1 MDRTDLQRLSKEQL
15 IELVLRLQRPEKTS
29 RTSSK
34 PPSTD
39 KKETR
44 ENSRPGGAKPGH
56 EPHNRRLADEP
67 DEFRDHMPSV
77 CDACGGS
84 FSPGAEPELIGEYG
98 EIVIPPVKPYVI
110 RHRRFA
116 CRCEHCG
123 VSAKGPAPAVATSTP
138 FGPRIHALAIY
149 LKGFQALSYER
160 LRGLFH
166 DAFGLCV
173 SEGALM
179 NMFIRSHARFKIEA
193 AKAKAILR
201 AAKVVARDETGV
213 PATNEFVADIEGTNS
228 YHWVFH
234 CRQAVVHLEA
244 NALYLPGPD
253 YSRAARV
260 VDEMMA
266 GHEPAV
272 WISDR
277 YSAQQSH
284 GERHQTC
291 LTHLAR
297 DTAFA
302 FEQGSDDLPFRF
314 KLWLGKAFDLAKDI
328 TGFAASTLARKK
340 RGLEKQL
347 TDLLAA
353 PTGCDLARELQAKIG
368 RARCQLLTF
377 CDFPGEVDVTNN
389 KSERKLRP
397 SVIQRK
403 VTNGYRAMW
412 AAQAE
417 ADVRTTI
424 DTARLKGA
432 NPFQVICATLA

>member
-15 IELVLRLQRPEKTS
+15 IELVLRLQRPEKNS

-34 PPSTD
+34 PPSSD

-44 ENSRPGGAKPGH
+44 ENSRPGGAKRGH

-67 DEFRDHMPSV
+67 EEYRDHTPSV
-77 CDACGGS
+77 CEACGGLLAA
-84 FSPGAEPELIGEYG
+84 GAERDLIGEYD
-98 EIVIPPVKPYVI
+98 EIEIPPVKPYVI

-116 CRCEHCG
+116 CRCAHCG
-123 VSAKGPAPAVATSTP
+123 AAAKGPAPAVATTTP

-160 LRGLFH
+160 LRGMFR
-166 DAFGLCV
+166 DAFGLDV

-179 NMFIRSHARFKIEA
+179 NMFIRSRARFKIEA
-193 AKAKAILR
+193 AKAKAILG
-201 AAKVVARDETGV
+201 AAKVVASDETGV
-213 PATNEFVADIEGTNS
+213 RIEGTNS

-234 CRQAVVHLEA
+234 CRQAVVHQ
-244 NALYLPGPD
+244 PD

-260 VDEMMA
+260 VDEMM
-266 GHEPAV
+266 GGRMPAV

-291 LTHLAR
+291 LAHLAR

-302 FEQGSDDLPFRF
+302 LEHGSDDLPFRF
-314 KLWLGKAFDLAKDI
+314 KLWLRKAFDLAKDI
-328 TGFAASTLARKK
+328 TGFAASTLASKK
-340 RGLEKQL
+340 RVLEKQL
-347 TDLLAA
+347 TALLAA

-368 RARCQLLTF
+368 RARHQLLTF

-389 KSERKLRP
+389 ASERKLRP
-397 SVIQRK
+397 CVIQRK

-424 DTARLKGA
+424 DTARLRAA
-432 NPFQVICATLA
+432 NPFDVILATLA

>member
-1 MDRTDLQRLSKEQL
+1 MDRTDLQQLSKEQL
-15 IELVLRLQRPEKTS
+15 IDLVLQLQRPDKTS

-39 KKETR
+39 KKEKR

-56 EPHNRRLADEP
+56 EPHNRRLADNP
-67 DEFRDHMPSV
+67 DEFRDHRPTH
-77 CDACGGS
+77 CELCGG
-84 FSPGAEPELIGEYG
+84 AVAADADLELIGEYD
-98 EIVIPPVKPYVI
+98 EIEIPPVKPYVV

-116 CRCEHCG
+116 CRCRHCG
-123 VSAKGPAPAVATSTP
+123 AEAKAPAPAVATATP

-149 LKGFQALSYER
+149 YKGFQALSYER
-160 LRGLFH
+160 LRLMFR

-193 AKAKAILR
+193 EKAKAVLR
-201 AAKVVARDETGV
+201 VARVVASDETGV
-213 PATNEFVADIEGTNS
+213 RIEGTNA

-234 CRQAVVHLEA
+234 CKDAVVHQ
-244 NALYLPGPD
+244 PD

-260 VDEMMA
+260 VEETM
-266 GHEPAV
+266 GGYRPQV

-291 LTHLAR
+291 LAHLAR

-302 FEQGSDDLPFRF
+302 LDHGSDDLPLRF
-314 KLWLGKAFDLAKDI
+314 KLWFGKAFDLAGCIADL
-328 TGFAASTLARKK
+328 TASTLARKK
-340 RGLEKQL
+340 REMEKQL
-347 TDLLAA
+347 ASLLAA
-353 PTGCDLARELQAKIG
+353 ATGCDLALDLQAKIA
-368 RARCQLLTF
+368 RAQSQLLTF
-377 CDFPGEVDVTNN
+377 CDFPGEVEATNN
-389 KSERKLRP
+389 GSERKLRP
-397 SVIQRK
+397 CVIQRK

-424 DTARLKGA
+424 DTARLKA
-432 NPFQVICATLA
+432 ENPFDVILATIA

>member
-1 MDRTDLQRLSKEQL
+1 MQQLSKEQL
-15 IELVLRLQRPEKTS
+15 IDLVLRLQHPDKNS
-29 RTSSK
+29 GTSSK

-39 KKETR
+39 KKEKR

-56 EPHNRRLADEP
+56 EPHNRRLADNP
-67 DEFRDHMPSV
+67 DEFRDHAPTI
-77 CDACGGS
+77 CAGCGGS
-84 FSPGAEPELIGEYG
+84 FSPEVERELIGEYD
-98 EIVIPPVKPYVI
+98 EIEIPPIQPYVI

-116 CRCEHCG
+116 CRCERCG
-123 VSAKGPAPAVATSTP
+123 LAAMAPAPAIATTTP
-138 FGPRIHALAIY
+138 FGPRVHALAIY

-166 DAFGLCV
+166 DTFGLDV

-179 NMFIRSHARFKIEA
+179 NMFIRSHALFKIEA
-193 AKAKAILR
+193 SKAKAILR
-201 AAKVVARDETGV
+201 AAKVVASDETGV
-213 PATNEFVADIEGTNS
+213 RIEGTNS

-234 CRQAVVHLEA
+234 CKDAVVHR
-244 NALYLPGPD
+244 PD

-260 VDEMMA
+260 ADEMMA
-266 GHEPAV
+266 GHEPKV

-277 YSAQQSH
+277 YSAQQNH
-284 GERHQTC
+284 AERHQTC
-291 LTHLAR
+291 LAHLAR

-302 FEQGSDDLPFRF
+302 FEHGSDDLPFRF
-314 KLWLGKAFDLAKDI
+314 KLWLGKAFDLARNI
-328 TGFAASTLARKK
+328 TGFAVLTLGRKK

-347 TDLLAA
+347 EDLLAA

-368 RARCQLLTF
+368 RARDQLLTF
-377 CDFPGEVDVTNN
+377 CDYPGEVDVTNN
-389 KSERKLRP
+389 TSERKLRP
-397 SVIQRK
+397 CVIQRK

-412 AAQAE
+412 AAEAE

-432 NPFQVICATLA
+432 NPFDVIIATLA

>member
-1 MDRTDLQRLSKEQL
+1 MDRTDLQQLSKEQL
-15 IELVLRLQRPEKTS
+15 IDLVLRLQRPDKNS

-56 EPHNRRLADEP
+56 EPHNRRLADDP
-67 DEFRDHMPSV
+67 DEFRDHAPSV
-77 CDACGGS
+77 CEACGGS
-84 FSPGAEPELIGEYG
+84 FSPGAKRELIGEYD
-98 EIVIPPVKPYVI
+98 EIEIPPLKPYVI

-116 CRCEHCG
+116 CRCAHCG
-123 VSAKGPAPAVATSTP
+123 VAAKGPAPAIATTTP

-166 DAFGLCV
+166 DAFGLTV

-179 NMFIRSHARFKIEA
+179 NMFVRSHPRFEIKA

-201 AAKVVARDETGV
+201 AAKVVASDETGV
-213 PATNEFVADIEGTNS
+213 RIEGTNS
-228 YHWVFH
+228 YHWIFH
-234 CRQAVVHLEA
+234 CKDAVVHQ
-244 NALYLPGPD
+244 PD

-260 VDEMMA
+260 ADEMMD
-266 GHEPAV
+266 GHVPAV

-277 YSAQQSH
+277 YSAQQKH

-291 LTHLAR
+291 LAHLAR

-302 FEQGSDDLPFRF
+302 FEHGSDDLPFRF
-314 KLWLGKAFDLAKDI
+314 KLWLGRAFDLARVIAD
-328 TGFAASTLARKK
+328 FAASTLKRKK
-340 RGLEKQL
+340 RELERQL
-347 TDLLAA
+347 ELLLA
-353 PTGCDLARELQAKIG
+353 TQTICDLAQELQAKIG
-368 RARCQLLTF
+368 RARGQLLTF
-377 CDFPGEVDVTNN
+377 CDFPGDVDVTNN
-389 KSERKLRP
+389 TSERKLRP
-397 SVIQRK
+397 CVVQRK

-417 ADVRTTI
+417 ADVRTSV
-424 DTARLKGA
+424 DTARLHGA
-432 NPFQVICATLA
+432 NPFDGIVATLA